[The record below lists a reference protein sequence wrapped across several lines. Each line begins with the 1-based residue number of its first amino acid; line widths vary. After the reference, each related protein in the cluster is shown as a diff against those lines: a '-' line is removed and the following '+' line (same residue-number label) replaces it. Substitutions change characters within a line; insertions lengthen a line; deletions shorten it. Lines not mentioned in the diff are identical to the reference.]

1 MEARVGL
8 SSISSLV
15 TSSSASTTPVAS
27 IVATWW
33 RTASNLLVYHL
44 FSSLYGLRRTFD
56 DYIFLSRSLR
66 SILVHLT
73 VSSTVSTDGR
83 YCLTTLAHHQPHLV
97 ARNCD
102 SFSDIITTPT
112 TTSSLMITS
121 SRVGPASTMTS
132 HTSSS
137 PTSSV
142 SSTSSA
148 TTSTATS
155 ASHVSTT
162 SSHLLLL
169 FSNNLINPHPC
180 KFN

>member
-15 TSSSASTTPVAS
+15 TSSSPSTTSVAS
-27 IVATWW
+27 IIAAGW
-33 RTASNLLVYHL
+33 RTASNLLIYHL
-44 FSSLYGLRRTFD
+44 FSSLYGLGRTFD

-73 VSSTVSTDGR
+73 MSSTVSTDGR

-102 SFSDIITTPT
+102 SFSDIITSTS

-121 SRVGPASTMTS
+121 SRVGPASTMT

-137 PTSSV
+137 P
-142 SSTSSA
+142 
-148 TTSTATS
+148 
-155 ASHVSTT
+155 
-162 SSHLLLL
+162 
-169 FSNNLINPHPC
+169 
-180 KFN
+180 